1 LSKPIL
7 LVLVGLPYSGK
18 STYRAKVLPCLV
30 ADRPTIVLS
39 GDDFIDKVA
48 AAEGKRYDE
57 VWEEYKGVA
66 EAYVRENFRTAVEA
80 GLNIIWD
87 QTNLGLKKRRSIL
100 AQAPGYTKMA
110 VYFEL
115 DEETE
120 KARRLARPER
130 FIPEAV
136 TAQMRANYV
145 LPTLAEGFD
154 YVGPSTDTAFPE
166 TA

>member
-1 LSKPIL
+1 MSKPIL

-18 STYRAKVLPCLV
+18 STYRAKALKSLVL
-30 ADRPTIVLS
+30 AGPTIVLS
-39 GDDFIDKVA
+39 SDDKIDEVA
-48 AAEGKRYDE
+48 AALGKRYDE
-57 VWEEYKGVA
+57 VWSEAKDA
-66 EAYVRENFRTAVEA
+66 ADAYVKENFRNAVEA

-110 VYFEL
+110 VYFDL

-120 KARRLARPER
+120 DARRAARPER
-130 FIPEAV
+130 FIPKSV
-136 TAQMRANYV
+136 TAQMRASYV
-145 LPTLAEGFD
+145 VPTLEEGFD